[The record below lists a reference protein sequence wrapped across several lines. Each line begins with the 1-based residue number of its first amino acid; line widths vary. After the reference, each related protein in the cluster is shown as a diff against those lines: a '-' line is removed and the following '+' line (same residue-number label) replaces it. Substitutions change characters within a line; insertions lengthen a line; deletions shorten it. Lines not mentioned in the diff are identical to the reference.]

1 MKLEINDRLS
11 GSGELELTR
20 GSRANGTVE
29 DIVLRADEGDELE
42 SLGRGEDL
50 SLLLGQPFHRLTL
63 EQALEEC
70 DKLVSLGGFWHV
82 VTANTDFLAQS
93 SRNQEAKSV
102 LLGADRIFCD
112 GMPLVWLSRLFA
124 KGLPERV
131 AGSDLTPKLLQR
143 CAERGWGVFLFG
155 TDEETM
161 AVLKVRLAKL
171 YPGLRLVGAIA
182 PPYGRIED
190 WDNEAYVAE
199 ILAAKPSVFL
209 AALGFPKQ
217 DIWINRYLKPSVS
230 TLAVG
235 VGASLDFLV
244 GAQIRAPRWMQQ
256 CGIEWFWRMVG
267 DPKRLVMRYVDDFVS
282 LAGLVATQLNL
293 QCLSAREV
301 RSAPVG
307 NGIAGAVE
315 RITVCDG
322 CDREELRAQVLRSN
336 QAAVVLDCAELYTPS
351 LGLCCNLVEL
361 ARSAQQVGKKVALY
375 GAGRRINSYLAKF
388 GLEDSLPIFEHPL
401 ALEAWVDKQTAII
414 SDRIWR
420 LRVPGNLTA
429 DRVKGFRACVR
440 EVVRRARAEGETIR
454 LCLNEVNR
462 TSVAAM
468 IELARWCEEF
478 EGKRDLIALSG
489 GSAQLRETFR
499 IIGLE
504 EYLGEP
510 EFETSRS
517 PLGADARGASRAVTA
532 STEIDDEE
540 DLVLDGDS
548 LWD

>member
-209 AALGFPKQ
+209 AALGFPEVPPIQWTAVAEQANPITLTWQKSRNTMKSSGAMP
-217 DIWINRYLKPSVS
+217 WNCF
-230 TLAVG
+230 TLAVSHWLKSPG
-235 VGASLDFLV
+235 SSECQSQVCTDGRAGSVVSEAMEPPPGAVPSRGFLSSSLLRKTAAF
-244 GAQIRAPRWMQQ
+244 
-256 CGIEWFWRMVG
+256 
-267 DPKRLVMRYVDDFVS
+267 
-282 LAGLVATQLNL
+282 ATRSNTSNV
-293 QCLSAREV
+293 SAR
-301 RSAPVG
+301 S
-307 NGIAGAVE
+307 
-315 RITVCDG
+315 
-322 CDREELRAQVLRSN
+322 
-336 QAAVVLDCAELYTPS
+336 
-351 LGLCCNLVEL
+351 
-361 ARSAQQVGKKVALY
+361 
-375 GAGRRINSYLAKF
+375 
-388 GLEDSLPIFEHPL
+388 
-401 ALEAWVDKQTAII
+401 
-414 SDRIWR
+414 
-420 LRVPGNLTA
+420 
-429 DRVKGFRACVR
+429 
-440 EVVRRARAEGETIR
+440 
-454 LCLNEVNR
+454 
-462 TSVAAM
+462 
-468 IELARWCEEF
+468 
-478 EGKRDLIALSG
+478 
-489 GSAQLRETFR
+489 
-499 IIGLE
+499 
-504 EYLGEP
+504 
-510 EFETSRS
+510 
-517 PLGADARGASRAVTA
+517 
-532 STEIDDEE
+532 
-540 DLVLDGDS
+540 
-548 LWD
+548 